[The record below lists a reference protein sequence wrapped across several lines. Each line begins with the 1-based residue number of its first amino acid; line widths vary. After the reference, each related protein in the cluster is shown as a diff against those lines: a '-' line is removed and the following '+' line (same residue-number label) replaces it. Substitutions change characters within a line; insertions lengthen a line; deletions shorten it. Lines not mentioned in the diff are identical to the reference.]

1 MFYAPQPR
9 SRLYTTA
16 AAYLGGLSALLQRA
30 PVQDRRV
37 SDFEAMLA
45 QMFPG
50 QEAVAM
56 PMARVG
62 IYLLLRCLI
71 QPGQKVI
78 LSPYT
83 ISDVVNMVLCAG
95 GVPLFADVEA
105 NGSCNIDAN
114 EVAGL
119 LRTEKN
125 VGAVLVTHMYGL
137 ACDVETIVGL
147 CRPLNIPVIEDAAQA
162 FGARVGT
169 RMAGSI
175 GTAGVFSFGLLKNVT
190 AFVGGAV
197 ITSDRQLAQRLREEV
212 ARFDQSALKMLA
224 KKMLSGLMFD
234 FATLPVVFHAAVYW
248 LFRWAY
254 LNDIKFFNNK
264 LDTDSNP
271 VAYRTLPT
279 AYRHRMTGAQ
289 AKLAQS
295 QLGLVDEH
303 IDRRIERARLYDE
316 GLRGLSG
323 IQAPPFRDDHSH
335 IYLYYPVL
343 AKRRDAVGQSMT
355 RQLRDVQISHH
366 RNCASLPCFSE
377 FRRNC
382 PNAERAANEVIY
394 LPTYPTYGEDQ
405 VKANV
410 RAIRR
415 FLQEGV

>member
-1 MFYAPQPR
+1 VFYAPQPR

-16 AAYLGGLSALLQRA
+16 SAYLRGLSALLQKAPQHDEGVRA
-30 PVQDRRV
+30 
-37 SDFEAMLA
+37 FEARLVK
-45 QMFPG
+45 MFPG
-50 QEAVAM
+50 QEAIAM

-62 IYLLLRCLI
+62 IYLLLKCLI

-114 EVAGL
+114 EVSEL
-119 LRTEKN
+119 LRTEQN
-125 VGAVLVTHMYGL
+125 IGAVLVTHMYGL
-137 ACDVETIVGL
+137 ACDVETIVSL
-147 CRPLNIPVIEDAAQA
+147 CKPLNIPVIEDAAQA
-162 FGARVGT
+162 FGARVGN
-169 RMAGSI
+169 RLAGTI

-197 ITSDRQLAQRLREEV
+197 ITADRQLERRMRQELV
-212 ARFDQSALKMLA
+212 QFDQSAPRMLA

-234 FATLPVVFHAAVYW
+234 VATFPVVFHASVYW

-254 LNDIKFFNNK
+254 LHDIKFFNNK

-271 VAYRTLPT
+271 VSYRVLPKAYQ
-279 AYRHRMTGAQ
+279 HRMTGAQ

-295 QLGLVDEH
+295 QLGLVEKH
-303 IDRRIERARLYDE
+303 IDDRVERARLYDE

-343 AKRRDAVGQSMT
+343 AKQRDAVSQSMT

-377 FRRNC
+377 YHRDC

-394 LPTYPTYGEDQ
+394 LPTYPTYREDQ

>member
-9 SRLYTTA
+9 SRLYTTFS
-16 AAYLGGLSALLQRA
+16 AYLRGLTALLERA
-30 PVQDRRV
+30 PKQDRRV
-37 SDFEAMLA
+37 VEFEGKLA
-45 QMFPG
+45 EMFPG
-50 QEAVAM
+50 HEAVAM

-62 IYLLLRCLI
+62 IYLLLKCLI

-95 GVPLFADVEA
+95 GLPVFADVEA
-105 NGSCNIDAN
+105 NGSCNIDPD
-114 EVAGL
+114 EVAKL
-119 LRTEKN
+119 LRSETN
-125 VGAVLVTHMYGL
+125 IGAVLVTHMYGL
-137 ACDVETIVGL
+137 ICDVETIVAL
-147 CRPLNIPVIEDAAQA
+147 CKPLNIPVIEDAAQA
-162 FGARVGT
+162 FGARLGN
-169 RMAGSI
+169 RMAGAI

-197 ITSDRQLAQRLREEV
+197 VTADRGLAQRLRREIEH
-212 ARFDQSALKMLA
+212 FTGSAPKMLA
-224 KKMLSGLMFD
+224 KKMVSGVMFD
-234 FATLPVVFHAAVYW
+234 FATLPVVFHAFVYW

-254 LNDIKFFNNK
+254 LNDVKFFNNK

-271 VAYRTLPT
+271 VAYRTLPKS
-279 AYRHRMTGAQ
+279 YQHRMTGAQ

-295 QLGLVDEH
+295 QLGLVDRH
-303 IDRRIERARLYDE
+303 IDERVSRARLYDE
-316 GLRGLSG
+316 GLHGLSG
-323 IQAPPFRDDHSH
+323 MQAPPYRDDHSH

-343 AKRRDAVGQSMT
+343 AKQRDAVGRSMT

-377 FRRNC
+377 FRRDC

-394 LPTYPTYGEDQ
+394 LPTYPTYADDQ

>member
-9 SRLYTTA
+9 SRLYTTFS
-16 AAYLGGLSALLQRA
+16 AYLRGLAALLDRGT
-30 PVQDRRV
+30 PQDPRV
-37 SDFEAMLA
+37 SEFERKLGEV
-45 QMFPG
+45 FSG
-50 QEAVAM
+50 QEVVAM

-62 IYLLLRCLI
+62 IYLLLKCLI

-95 GVPLFADVEA
+95 GVPVFADVEA

-114 EVAGL
+114 EVAKL
-119 LRTEKN
+119 LRAETN

-137 ACDVETIVGL
+137 TCDVDTVVAL
-147 CRPLNIPVIEDAAQA
+147 CKPLNVPVIEDAAQA
-162 FGARVGT
+162 FGARVGN
-169 RMAGSI
+169 RMAGTI

-190 AFVGGAV
+190 AFVGGAI
-197 ITSDRQLAQRLREEV
+197 ITADRGLAQRVREEL
-212 ARFDQSALKMLA
+212 AQFNGSAPKMIA

-234 FATLPVVFHAAVYW
+234 VATLPVVFHAAVYW

-254 LNDIKFFNNK
+254 LNDVKFFNNK

-271 VAYRTLPT
+271 VAYKTLPK
-279 AYRHRMTGAQ
+279 AYRHRMTGTQ
-289 AKLAQS
+289 ARLAQS
-295 QLGLVDEH
+295 QLGLVDKH
-303 IDRRIERARLYDE
+303 IDERVGRAKLYDE

-323 IQAPPFRDDHSH
+323 IQVPPFRADHSH

-343 AKRRDAVGQSMT
+343 AKQRDAVGQSMT

-366 RNCASLPCFSE
+366 RNCANLPCFSE
-377 FRRNC
+377 FRRDC

-394 LPTYPTYGEDQ
+394 LPTYPTYTDDQ
-405 VKANV
+405 VQANV

-415 FLQEGV
+415 FLQEGI